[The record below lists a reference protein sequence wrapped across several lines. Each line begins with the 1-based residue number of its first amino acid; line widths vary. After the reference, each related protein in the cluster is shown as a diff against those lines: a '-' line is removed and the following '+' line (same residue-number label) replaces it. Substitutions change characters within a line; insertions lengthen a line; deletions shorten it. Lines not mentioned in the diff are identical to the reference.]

1 MGSPVLETV
10 REKVTPRVK
19 QVVDLFATP
28 LTASHYVELVNPLW
42 SSHRLQARV
51 EDVRDETRD
60 ARTLVL
66 RPGRNWRRHRAGQ
79 HIRVGL
85 SVEGRRYTR
94 TYSISSSP
102 DRVDGNITITVKI
115 LDGGRMSRHLVR
127 SVEPGDHLP
136 IGLPQGDFTIPE
148 ARPVRPLFITAG
160 SGITPIMSMI
170 RSYDIIGNFPDIV
183 HVHYA
188 PHAYDAIFRQECEDL
203 AERHDG
209 LYTYQPVHTR
219 ELGTGEVT
227 EDRHFSDAQLK
238 ELCPDWQ
245 EREVWACGPQGL
257 LDAVER
263 HFGHAGLSRK
273 VHIERFRAA
282 MADVGDAEG
291 GAVTFIDGDTEV
303 NTEAAGATPLLR
315 VAEDAGLNPPHGCRM
330 GICHSCD
337 SPLRSGRVRDLRTGV
352 VHGEQDQMI
361 QTCITAAAG
370 DCTIELET
378 V

>member
-1 MGSPVLETV
+1 MLDAV
-10 REKVTPRVK
+10 RERVQPPVK
-19 QVVDLFATP
+19 RVVDLFATP
-28 LTASHYVELVNPLW
+28 LTAAHYVELVNPLW
-42 SSHRLQARV
+42 SSRRLQARV
-51 EDVRDETRD
+51 EDIRDETRD

-102 DRVDGNITITVKI
+102 DRPDGCITITVKI

-127 SVEPGDHLP
+127 EVEPGDHLP
-136 IGLPQGDFTIPE
+136 IGLPQGEFVIPE
-148 ARPVRPLFITAG
+148 ARPVRPLFITGG
-160 SGITPIMSMI
+160 SGITPVMSMI
-170 RSYDIIGNFPDIV
+170 RSYDLIGNVPDIV

-188 PHAYDAIFRQECEDL
+188 PHTYDAIFRDECEEL

-209 LYTYQPVHTR
+209 LYTYVPIHTR
-219 ELGTGEVT
+219 ELGTGEAAD
-227 EDRHFSDAQLK
+227 DRHFTGDQLA
-238 ELCPDWQ
+238 ELCPDWEQ
-245 EREVWACGPQGL
+245 REVWACGPQGL
-257 LDAVER
+257 LDAVEE
-263 HFGHAGLSRK
+263 HFGDAGRSRR
-273 VHIERFRAA
+273 VHVERFRAA
-282 MADVGDAEG
+282 FANVEDAEG
-291 GAVTFIDGDTEV
+291 GDVTFVVDGDEV
-303 NTEAAGATPLLR
+303 DTEAEGSTPLLR

-337 SPLRSGRVRDLRTGV
+337 SPLRSGKVRDLRTGE

-361 QTCITAAAG
+361 QTCISAAAG